1 MSIKAQLFCSVELK
15 DNEIIVEGEHHE
27 QNQGESV
34 HRQFCRRV
42 LIPGIQKESIKC
54 KLHAGRFNN
63 SLGYKPMAII
73 HKRKRREASGQSN
86 SMCRRA
92 GVGCPLGKH
101 SLSVGRSLS
110 AKNVQQQR
118 KLATPAGG
126 NCHVTFNQSENIF
139 EAESFA
145 L

>member
-101 SLSVGRSLS
+101 SCASTSRRPIV
-110 AKNVQQQR
+110 VQQQR